1 MDGCS
6 TMKGSLSEVNAYVGK
21 LLSAIETHLIG
32 PVRNRERPADVA
44 VPATKDSPKDVAY
57 STYHTLTAA
66 I

>member
-1 MDGCS
+1 M
-6 TMKGSLSEVNAYVGK
+6 TGSLSEVDAYVSK

-32 PVRNRERPADVA
+32 PVRNRKRPADVA

-57 STYHTLTAA
+57 SMYHTLDTAA

>member
-1 MDGCS
+1 MRGP
-6 TMKGSLSEVNAYVGK
+6 LSEVNAYVGK

-32 PVRNRERPADVA
+32 PVRNCERPADIA

-57 STYHTLTAA
+57 SMYHTLDTAA